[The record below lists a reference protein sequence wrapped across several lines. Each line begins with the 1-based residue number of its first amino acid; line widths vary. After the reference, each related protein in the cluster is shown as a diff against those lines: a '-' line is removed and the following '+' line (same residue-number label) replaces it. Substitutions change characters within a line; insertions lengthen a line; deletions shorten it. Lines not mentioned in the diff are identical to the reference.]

1 MTAPRRPPL
10 MESRK
15 VLAAARPPEGTGP
28 TTAAVLRGLARV
40 RPPLPVLLATVLL
53 ALVPLALLVVAV
65 RYAVGIAGNDW
76 PLAGKLVGGVLLCG
90 VLFLLSALSY
100 RGTKRVLHL
109 GSYSEGFF
117 PARLL
122 TVACVVTGL
131 FLAKYVLLDGEPT
144 DPTMVVPFVALA
156 VAWAPW
162 PLLLL
167 PSAQAWPRRV
177 ALRWSRPARDA
188 DEALLLALLAPH
200 PCPGGPAPWPYAVDP
215 LVTGT
220 GPGWRVHGPCPRC
233 GQPVDVPVRAPEV
246 PADGLGG
253 GDLHALR
260 TRTAPAAGDAP
271 DAVPRLDDG
280 SLALLRAR
288 AATGVTVHDRLL
300 ALVPDGADTVP
311 ARRRTGTPVPLLTPE
326 AEFSRSTLQR
336 GRELQA
342 ALLSAADAELAR
354 RRG

>member
-10 MESRK
+10 TESRK

-40 RPPLPVLLATVLL
+40 RPPLPVLLATALL
-53 ALVPLALLVVAV
+53 ALVPLALLAVAGWC
-65 RYAVGIAGNDW
+65 AVGIAGGDW
-76 PLAGKLVGGVLLCG
+76 PLLGKLAGGTLLCG
-90 VLFLLSALSY
+90 VLVLLAALAH

-109 GSYSEGFF
+109 GSYAEGFF

-122 TVACVVTGL
+122 TIACVVTGL

-144 DPTMVVPFVALA
+144 DPTMVLPFVALA

-177 ALRWSRPARDA
+177 ALRWSRAARDA
-188 DEALLLALLAPH
+188 DEAVLVALLAPH
-200 PCPGGPAPWPYAVDP
+200 PCPGGVPPWPWAVDP
-215 LVTGT
+215 LVAET

-233 GQPVDVPVRAPEV
+233 GAPVDVPVRAADV
-246 PADGLGG
+246 PAEGLGG

-260 TRTAPAAGDAP
+260 TRLAPAPGEGP
-271 DAVPRLDDG
+271 DLPARLDDG
-280 SLALLRAR
+280 SLLLLRAR
-288 AATGVTVHDRLL
+288 SATGVDVQDRLF
-300 ALVPDGADTVP
+300 ALVPDGADAVP
-311 ARRRTGTPVPLLTPE
+311 GRRRTGTPVPLLTPE
-326 AEFSRSTLQR
+326 SEFGRPVLQER
-336 GRELQA
+336 REQHA
-342 ALLSAADAELAR
+342 ALLAAADAELAR
-354 RRG
+354 RGR